1 MKKIVIS
8 FIAVVFLYSC
18 DNDFITIKNP
28 FKKSEE
34 TKITNPEPIKEF
46 KLYENMSF
54 RCDGLTYDQ
63 VMDGYDPTQ
72 YNDIQSLRVDTDDEY
87 VMWKG
92 RKLVLDY
99 YGLKTKVSS
108 FYQGPN
114 LTATINLDRYTGIL
128 DEMIIY
134 QGVRGPGNGKPV
146 FLTYQCKQTSGVW

>member
-28 FKKSEE
+28 FKESEAE
-34 TKITNPEPIKEF
+34 KTTTYEPIKET

-63 VMDGYDPTQ
+63 FSDGYGPQ
-72 YNDIQSLRVDTDDEY
+72 EYNDIQSLRVDTDD
-87 VMWKG
+87 MFILWKG
-92 RKLVLDY
+92 IKMELYY
-99 YGLKTKVSS
+99 YGLETEVSS
-108 FYQGPN
+108 VYFGIN
-114 LTATINLDRYTGIL
+114 ETIDIGLDRYTGIL
-128 DEMIIY
+128 DERIVY
-134 QGVRGPGNGKPV
+134 KNGRGPGNGKPV

>member
-34 TKITNPEPIKEF
+34 TKTTTYEPIKEF

-63 VMDGYDPTQ
+63 AMDGYDPTQ
-72 YNDIQSLRVDTDDEY
+72 FNDIQSLRVDTDDMY

-92 RKLVLDY
+92 RKMGLDY
-99 YGLKTKVSS
+99 YRLKTEVSS
-108 FYQGPN
+108 TYRGPDMN
-114 LTATINLDRYTGIL
+114 VTINLDRYTGIL

-146 FLTYQCKQTSGVW
+146 FFTYQCKQNSGAW